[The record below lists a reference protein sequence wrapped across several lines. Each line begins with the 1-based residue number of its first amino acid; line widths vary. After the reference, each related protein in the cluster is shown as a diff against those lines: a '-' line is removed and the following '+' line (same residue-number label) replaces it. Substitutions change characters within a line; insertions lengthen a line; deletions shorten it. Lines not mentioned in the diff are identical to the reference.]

1 MGIPTCLTPYSHCVT
16 LTNAILIVLG
26 DVSHIAPWTLQ
37 VNFTPSLAQ
46 YSPLG
51 KLGEGQPLWNQNN
64 KNKKPNV
71 GINVL
76 DESESNFGWE
86 YCIER

>member
-1 MGIPTCLTPYSHCVT
+1 MGIPTYPIPYSHCVT
-16 LTNAILIVLG
+16 LTNAILSVLG
-26 DVSHIAPWTLQ
+26 YVSHIAPWTLR

-51 KLGEGQPLWNQNN
+51 QLGEGQPLWNQNF
-64 KNKKPNV
+64 KNKKSNV

-76 DESESNFGWE
+76 DES
-86 YCIER
+86 IA